1 MTEDVLFI
9 VCITKIKDNLRI
21 MNEFKQLL
29 LKRKHLFSYIDAM
42 FMMYFLYLGHQNE
55 EYLKYIKTY
64 SRKVY
69 TYPLLLT
76 T

>member
-29 LKRKHLFSYIDAM
+29 LKRKHLFSYRCNVHDV
-42 FMMYFLYLGHQNE
+42 LSL
-55 EYLKYIKTY
+55 
-64 SRKVY
+64 SRTPK
-69 TYPLLLT
+69 
-76 T
+76 